1 MRLTSFLI
9 IFPSSQRGGVEEYG
23 LKISKAA
30 LEAGWEVYTAFPDVP
45 ELQALA
51 KDFSDLGASH
61 QVLSVQ
67 ETNIPGLEEI
77 STNYQSLL
85 PILANLIIPRVRF
98 DLSKLPHFIH
108 TLILLLRIK
117 PGVVMVNLP
126 WHDYAMG
133 SILACAC
140 LKIPTVVNFHLI
152 PNQQPIGRIKSSL
165 YKWAYRRQQKWIG
178 ISQSNCRYVAQTFH
192 IPEPEIHCIYN
203 GIDIEEA
210 SPESSS
216 EENLRLRNEV
226 RQELSIPQ
234 DSVIVLTV
242 ARLSSQKGH
251 DFLIP
256 AISHLIRDFPHLRFI
271 WIGDGERKQFLQELV
286 ESYGVTDSVL
296 FLGHRRDV
304 PRFLSAADIF
314 VLPTY
319 YEGQPFALLEAMAYG
334 LPAIATA
341 VNGIPEVV
349 EHKIHGLLTRKGD
362 SCDLLEAIRW
372 ALRHRPEMEAM
383 AQKAKLRVREF
394 SQSRMLKETLAL
406 LSDAALGNLE

>member
-1 MRLTSFLI
+1 M

-30 LEAGWEVYTAFPDVP
+30 LETGWEVCTAFPDAP
-45 ELQALA
+45 EIQLLA
-51 KDFSDLGASH
+51 KDFSDLGASY
-61 QVLSVQ
+61 QALSIQ
-67 ETNIPGLEEI
+67 EPEISGLEEI
-77 STNYQSLL
+77 GATYKSLL
-85 PILANLIIPRVRF
+85 PILANLIIPRIIF
-98 DLSKLPHFIH
+98 DFSKLPHFIH

-117 PGVVMVNLP
+117 PSVVMINLP

-178 ISQSNCRYVAQTFH
+178 ISRSNCRHIAQTFH
-192 IPEPEIHCIYN
+192 IAEHEVCCIYN
-203 GIDIEEA
+203 GIDIEDNSIEDLFQ
-210 SPESSS
+210 
-216 EENLRLRNEV
+216 ENLRLNNEV
-226 RQELSIPQ
+226 RQELSIPE
-234 DSVIVLTV
+234 DSIILLTV

-256 AISHLIRDFPHLRFI
+256 AIPHLIRDFPKLRFV
-271 WIGDGERKQFLQELV
+271 WIGDGEKRQFLQELV
-286 ESYGVTDSVL
+286 ESYGIANYVL
-296 FLGHRRDV
+296 FPGHRRDI
-304 PRFLSAADIF
+304 PRFLAAADIF
-314 VLPTY
+314 ILPTY

-341 VNGIPEVV
+341 VNGIPEVM
-349 EHKIHGLLTRKGD
+349 EHKVHGLLTRKGN

-372 ALRHRPEMEAM
+372 ALRHPSEMGEM
-383 AQKAKLRVREF
+383 AKNAELRVREF
-394 SQSRMLKETLAL
+394 SQESMLKETLKL
-406 LSDAALGNLE
+406 LSEAALGNLK